1 MVSSAQLKNYYRHAP
16 WMGQPFFEPFNNQG
30 GIHHRMTK
38 PPPLDLSTPYLTAD
52 LEGIGGRIRARPEDF
67 MVEEVALYEPSG
79 YGSHLYVNITKRN
92 QTTRAVQLQLAD
104 LFNLRPMNIGTAGL
118 KDKYAVTTQTFS
130 ILFEKNDVRPDD
142 TLELIKGSLN
152 IKVNWAKFHGNKLR
166 TGHHIGNRFKITITD
181 IRMPTSQAAERSRR
195 IAEMIHLKGLP
206 NYYGEQR
213 IGKHG
218 EKVRQGWAILQG
230 QKTFTDRWLSKLL
243 VAGYLSYLCN
253 RYLAERMRRGLFD
266 RLLLGD
272 IAKKHETG
280 GIFWVNDP
288 LTEQPRYEAQEIS
301 FTAPIYGY
309 QMSKPLGEAA
319 ALEAEI
325 LEESEMPLE
334 TFRRMKV
341 TGTRR
346 FGRLTPRI
354 EVTEAPRGVQLSFM
368 LPKGGFA
375 TTLLRE
381 FMKTEQGY

>member
-1 MVSSAQLKNYYRHAP
+1 
-16 WMGQPFFEPFNNQG
+16 
-30 GIHHRMTK
+30 MTK

-92 QTTRAVQLQLAD
+92 QTTRDVQLQLAD
-104 LFNLRPMNIGTAGL
+104 LFNLKPMNIGTAGL

-142 TLELIKGSLN
+142 TLELIKDSLD
-152 IKVNWAKFHGNKLR
+152 IKVNWAKLHGNKLR
-166 TGHHIGNRFKITITD
+166 TGHHIGNRFKITITNT
-181 IRMPTSQAAERSRR
+181 RMPTSQAAERARR
-195 IAEMIHLKGLP
+195 IADMIHLKGLP

-230 QKTFTDRWLSKLL
+230 QKTYNDRWLSKLL

-266 RLLLGD
+266 RILLGD

-288 LTEQPRYEAQEIS
+288 LTEQPRYEAKEIS

-319 ALEAEI
+319 ALEDEI
-325 LEESEMPLE
+325 FEESEMSTE
-334 TFRRMKV
+334 TFKRMKV

-354 EVTEAPRGVQLSFM
+354 EVTEATRGVQLSFM

>member
-1 MVSSAQLKNYYRHAP
+1 M
-16 WMGQPFFEPFNNQG
+16 
-30 GIHHRMTK
+30 IK
-38 PPPLDLSTPYLTAD
+38 PPPLDLSLPYLTAD

-79 YGSHLYVNITKRN
+79 SGSHLYVNITKRN
-92 QTTRAVQLQLAD
+92 QTTRDVQLQLAD
-104 LFNLRPMNIGTAGL
+104 LFNLRPENIGTAGL
-118 KDKYAVTTQTFS
+118 KDKHAVTTQTFS

-142 TLELIKGSLN
+142 ASELIKDSLN
-152 IKVNWAKFHGNKLR
+152 IKLNWAKFHSNKLR
-166 TGHHIGNRFKITITD
+166 AGHLIGNRFKIVIID
-181 IRMPTSQAAERSRR
+181 IRMPPNQAAERLRR
-195 IAEMIHLKGLP
+195 IAETIHLKGLP

-213 IGKHG
+213 TGKDG
-218 EKVRQGWAILQG
+218 KKVQEGWAVLHG
-230 QKTFTDRWLSKLL
+230 QKTLTDRWLSKLL
-243 VAGYLSYLCN
+243 ISVYKSYLCN

-280 GIFWVNDP
+280 GIFWVNNL
-288 LTEQPRYEAQEIS
+288 LTEQPRYDAQEIS

-309 QMSKPLGEAA
+309 KMSQPQGEAA

-325 LEESEMPLE
+325 LEESKMSIE
-334 TFRRMKV
+334 TFRRMRV

-368 LPKGGFA
+368 LHKGGFA

>member
-1 MVSSAQLKNYYRHAP
+1 M
-16 WMGQPFFEPFNNQG
+16 
-30 GIHHRMTK
+30 IK
-38 PPPLDLSTPYLTAD
+38 PPPLDLSLPYLTMD

-79 YGSHLYVNITKRN
+79 SGSHLYINITKRN
-92 QTTRAVQLQLAD
+92 QTTRDVQLQLAD
-104 LFNLRPMNIGTAGL
+104 LFNLRPQNIGAAGL
-118 KDKYAVTTQTFS
+118 KDKHAVTTQTFS
-130 ILFEKNDVRPDD
+130 ILFEKNDVSPDD
-142 TLELIKGSLN
+142 TSELIKASLN
-152 IKVNWAKFHGNKLR
+152 VKVNWAKFHGNKLR
-166 TGHHIGNRFKITITD
+166 AGHLIGNRFKIMITD
-181 IRMPTSQAAERSRR
+181 TRMPTSQAAERSRR

-213 IGKHG
+213 TGKG
-218 EKVRQGWAILQG
+218 GKKVREGWAILQG

-243 VAGYLSYLCN
+243 VSVYCN

-288 LTEQPRYEAQEIS
+288 IVEQPRYEAQEIS
-301 FTAPIYGY
+301 FTAPIYGHK
-309 QMSKPLGEAA
+309 MSQPLGEAA

-325 LEESEMPLE
+325 LEESEMSLE
-334 TFRRMKV
+334 TFRRMRV

-354 EVTEAPRGVQLSFM
+354 EVAEAPRGIQLSFM
-368 LPKGGFA
+368 LHKGGFA

-381 FMKTEQGY
+381 FMKTEQGR

>member
-1 MVSSAQLKNYYRHAP
+1 
-16 WMGQPFFEPFNNQG
+16 
-30 GIHHRMTK
+30 MTK
-38 PPPLDLSTPYLTAD
+38 LPPLDLFTPYLTAD

-92 QTTRAVQLQLAD
+92 QTTRDVQLQLAN
-104 LFNLRPMNIGTAGL
+104 LFNLKPMNIGTAGL

-142 TLELIKGSLN
+142 TSELIKDSLD
-152 IKVNWAKFHGNKLR
+152 IKVNWAKLHGNKLR
-166 TGHHIGNRFKITITD
+166 TGHHIGNRFKITITNT
-181 IRMPTSQAAERSRR
+181 RMPTNKAAKRSRR
-195 IAEMIHLKGLP
+195 IAEMIHLKGMP

-230 QKTFTDRWLSKLL
+230 QKTYKDRWLSKLL
-243 VAGYLSYLCN
+243 VAAYLSYLCN

-266 RLLLGD
+266 RILLGD

-309 QMSKPLGEAA
+309 QMSKPLGEPA

-325 LEESEMPLE
+325 FEESEMSME

-354 EVTEAPRGVQLSFM
+354 EVAEASRGVQLSFM

-375 TTLLRE
+375 TTLLSE
-381 FMKTEQGY
+381 FMKTEQGH

>member
-1 MVSSAQLKNYYRHAP
+1 M
-16 WMGQPFFEPFNNQG
+16 
-30 GIHHRMTK
+30 IK
-38 PPPLDLSTPYLTAD
+38 PPPLDLSLPYLTAD

-79 YGSHLYVNITKRN
+79 SGSHLYVNITKRN
-92 QTTRAVQLQLAD
+92 QTTRDVQLQLAE
-104 LFNLRPMNIGTAGL
+104 LFNLRPQNIGTAGL

-130 ILFEKNDVRPDD
+130 MLFEKDDMRPDD
-142 TLELIKGSLN
+142 ALELIKGSLN
-152 IKVNWAKFHGNKLR
+152 IKVNWAKFHSNKLR
-166 TGHHIGNRFKITITD
+166 VGHLIGNRFKITITD
-181 IRMPTSQAAERSRR
+181 IHMPTSRAAERSRR
-195 IAEMIHLKGLP
+195 IAEMIHLRGLP

-213 IGKHG
+213 TGKDG
-218 EKVRQGWAILQG
+218 EKVREGWAILQG
-230 QKTFTDRWLSKLL
+230 QKTFTDRWLSKIL

-288 LTEQPRYEAQEIS
+288 LTEQPRYDAQEIS

-309 QMSKPLGEAA
+309 LMSKSLGEAA

-325 LEESEMPLE
+325 LEESEMSLE
-334 TFRRMKV
+334 TFRRMGV

-354 EVTEAPRGVQLSFM
+354 EVTEAPRGIQLSFM
-368 LPKGGFA
+368 LHKGGFA

-381 FMKTEQGY
+381 FVKTEQGY

>member
-1 MVSSAQLKNYYRHAP
+1 
-16 WMGQPFFEPFNNQG
+16 
-30 GIHHRMTK
+30 MTK

-67 MVEEVALYEPSG
+67 IVEEVALYEPSG

-92 QTTRAVQLQLAD
+92 QTTRDVQLQLAD
-104 LFNLRPMNIGTAGL
+104 LFNLKPMNIGTAGL

-142 TLELIKGSLN
+142 TLELIKDSLD
-152 IKVNWAKFHGNKLR
+152 IKVNWAKLHGNKLR
-166 TGHHIGNRFKITITD
+166 TGHHIGNRFKITITNT
-181 IRMPTSQAAERSRR
+181 RMPTSQAAERARR
-195 IAEMIHLKGLP
+195 IADMIHLKGLP

-230 QKTFTDRWLSKLL
+230 QKTYNDRWLSKLL

-266 RLLLGD
+266 RILLGD

-288 LTEQPRYEAQEIS
+288 LTEQPRYEAKEIS

-319 ALEAEI
+319 ALEDEI
-325 LEESEMPLE
+325 FEESEMSTE
-334 TFRRMKV
+334 TFKRMKV

-354 EVTEAPRGVQLSFM
+354 EVTEATRGVQLSFM

>member
-1 MVSSAQLKNYYRHAP
+1 
-16 WMGQPFFEPFNNQG
+16 
-30 GIHHRMTK
+30 
-38 PPPLDLSTPYLTAD
+38 
-52 LEGIGGRIRARPEDF
+52 
-67 MVEEVALYEPSG
+67 
-79 YGSHLYVNITKRN
+79 
-92 QTTRAVQLQLAD
+92 VQLQLAE
-104 LFNLRPMNIGTAGL
+104 LFNLRPRNIGTAGL

-130 ILFEKNDVRPDD
+130 ILFEKNDVRPEDA
-142 TLELIKGSLN
+142 TALIEGSLN
-152 IKVNWAKFHGNKLR
+152 VEVNWAKFHDNKLR
-166 TGHHIGNRFKITITD
+166 AGHLIGNRFKIMITD
-181 IRMPTSQAAERSRR
+181 TRLPPSQAAERSRR

-213 IGKHG
+213 IGRDG
-218 EKVRQGWAILQG
+218 EKVREGWAILQG
-230 QKTFTDRWLSKLL
+230 RKTFKDRWLSKLL
-243 VAGYLSYLCN
+243 VSVYKSYLCN

-288 LTEQPRYEAQEIS
+288 ITEQPRYEAQEIS

-309 QMSKPLGEAA
+309 KMSQPLGEAA
-319 ALEAEI
+319 TLEAEI
-325 LEESEMPLE
+325 LEESETSME

-354 EVTEAPRGVQLSFM
+354 EVTEAPRGIKLSFM
-368 LPKGGFA
+368 LHKGGFA

-381 FMKTEQGY
+381 FMKTEQGHQTR